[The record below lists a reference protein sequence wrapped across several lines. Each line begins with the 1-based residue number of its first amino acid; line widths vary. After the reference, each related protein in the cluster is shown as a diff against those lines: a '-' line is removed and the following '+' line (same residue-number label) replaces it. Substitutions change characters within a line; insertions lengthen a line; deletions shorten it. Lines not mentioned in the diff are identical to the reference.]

1 MPPIPLNEYDQKL
14 LLNGLE
20 HVGPVTVRRLQ
31 EAFAGNLH
39 QALQANLKTLESI
52 KGVSA
57 KAAASIIARDFDWE
71 TERQKINQHGFRL
84 ATSAS
89 EDWPAA
95 LSQLWDPPLVLY
107 VEGHKLPDSRAIA
120 IIGSRHCT
128 PYGAQLAKK
137 FAYVL
142 AEQGWWIVSGLARG
156 IDTWAH
162 QGALEAGGKTAAILG
177 HGLDLTY
184 PPEAHQLRAK
194 MIHQGCVLSEFPLG
208 RPADR
213 QSFPQRNRIVAG
225 MVRAIVVIETD
236 VDGGSMITARFAGEL
251 GKTLCA
257 VPGRIDSPA
266 SRGCHALIRDGATLV
281 SQPEDVLVELGE
293 LNTQTALPIKP
304 TEPNPEYARWLN
316 YFSGGT
322 PHDAESLALAS
333 HCTTIEAATIITLLE
348 IRGRLLRRPD
358 GRHETI

>member
-1 MPPIPLNEYDQKL
+1 MHPIPLNELDQRL

-57 KAAASIIARDFDWE
+57 KAAASITARDFDWE
-71 TERQKINQHGFRL
+71 AERQKINQHGFRL
-84 ATSAS
+84 VTSAS
-89 EDWPAA
+89 KDWPST

-107 VEGHKLPDSRAIA
+107 VEGHTLPDSRAIA

-137 FAYVL
+137 FAHVL

-162 QGALEAGGKTAAILG
+162 QGAIEAGGKTAAILG

-194 MIHQGCVLSEFPLG
+194 MIQQGCILSEFPLG

-281 SQPEDVLVELGE
+281 SQPEDVLIELGE
-293 LNTQTALPIKP
+293 LNAQTALPIKP
-304 TEPNPEYARWLN
+304 PEPNPEYARWLN

-333 HCTTIEAATIITLLE
+333 HCTTVEAATIITLLE

-358 GRHETI
+358 GRHETV